1 MSGENEELWG
11 SGIFHVSFIY
21 YQIFNPHTGSFLPD
35 DLTLEMPSFFVSW
48 ISTQKQYKKKRANG
62 LSVLKAALCW
72 EIKGQSNSKNTST

>member
-48 ISTQKQYKKKRANG
+48 ISTQKQYKKK
-62 LSVLKAALCW
+62 S
-72 EIKGQSNSKNTST
+72 STPLPKLATH